1 VAEIFRLV
9 TARKENVS
17 WVVVVECSLSRHFA
31 LRKDIAGNSYLP
43 LKNSQLKKVLWYFL
57 AKD

>member
-1 VAEIFRLV
+1 MF
-9 TARKENVS
+9 S
-17 WVVVVECSLSRHFA
+17 WVVVECRLSRHFA

-43 LKNSQLKKVLWYFL
+43 LKNSQLKKVLRYFL